1 MVALDKEVRDAASKA
16 EKIMDEFSVEM
27 EMRKDIFDNLV
38 AFRWDYFAMF
48 KRGNKRIIFKKV
60 FI

>member
-16 EKIMDEFSVEM
+16 EKMMDEFSVEM

-38 AFRWDYFAMF
+38 AFRLD
-48 KRGNKRIIFKKV
+48 
-60 FI
+60 